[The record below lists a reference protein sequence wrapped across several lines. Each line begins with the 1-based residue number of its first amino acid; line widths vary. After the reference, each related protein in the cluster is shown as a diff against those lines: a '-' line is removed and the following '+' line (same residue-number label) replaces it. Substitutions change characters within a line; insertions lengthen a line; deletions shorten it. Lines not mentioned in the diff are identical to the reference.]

1 MSVQYYPLVV
11 GVVSGI
17 GSALIQ
23 AASPTVISLGDLGFT
38 IPIVAAIISAAVS
51 YGMLRGTV
59 KAIERDIS
67 LLRNEVTKDFGNMR
81 EDVGH
86 IYNLVRDTTSRMAH
100 LEGRLE
106 GE

>member
-1 MSVQYYPLVV
+1 MSVSHYSMVV
-11 GVVSGI
+11 GVVTGL

-23 AASPTVISLGDLGFT
+23 AASPTVISSGDLGFT
-38 IPIVAAIISAAVS
+38 IPIVAALISAAVS

-67 LLRNEVTKDFGNMR
+67 LLRNEVTKDFSHMR